1 MDEPNKSTDPIA
13 AACDNEVNNIL
24 KEDDEAANEEKT
36 DTAPDNTDV
45 GKDASSNSDECDSDN
60 KNDDLAEE
68 INLNDIEELAEA
80 INGIH
85 DKVTVIENDQTNF
98 IRNTQQRLEE
108 IDNNIKSLMVS
119 LQEIAEQPQQLN
131 ELSQSLLKTSSNI
144 NTSVTNLQTAFNGIN
159 ESTVQC
165 IRELQTAANE
175 IPKKLLEDCCQQNKT
190 ALETAVSNFN
200 AMNSAAQKWIKKLG
214 NNADLATQIVITSGV
229 ITPALILVV
238 LVLLVHVA
246 MKV

>member
-36 DTAPDNTDV
+36 DTAPDN
-45 GKDASSNSDECDSDN
+45 SDN
-60 KNDDLAEE
+60 QNDDLAEE

-85 DKVTVIENDQTNF
+85 YKVTVIENDQTNF

-159 ESTVQC
+159 ESTAQC

-200 AMNSAAQKWIKKLG
+200 SMNSAAQKWIKKLG

-238 LVLLVHVA
+238 LVLIVVK
-246 MKV
+246 M

>member
-1 MDEPNKSTDPIA
+1 MDEPNKSIDPIA

-36 DTAPDNTDV
+36 DTASDNTDV
-45 GKDASSNSDECDSDN
+45 EKDASSNFDECDSN
-60 KNDDLAEE
+60 NQNDDFEE
-68 INLNDIEELAEA
+68 VNLNDIEELAEA

-159 ESTVQC
+159 ESTAQC
-165 IRELQTAANE
+165 IRELQTAANG

-238 LVLLVHVA
+238 LVIIV
-246 MKV
+246 MKM

>member
-45 GKDASSNSDECDSDN
+45 EKDASSNSDECDSDN
-60 KNDDLAEE
+60 QNDDLAEK

-159 ESTVQC
+159 ESTTQC

-238 LVLLVHVA
+238 LVIIV
-246 MKV
+246 MKM

>member
-36 DTAPDNTDV
+36 DTTSDNTDV

-229 ITPALILVV
+229 ITPLLLFLAIMYMIL
-238 LVLLVHVA
+238 
-246 MKV
+246 K

>member
-36 DTAPDNTDV
+36 DTASDNTDV
-45 GKDASSNSDECDSDN
+45 EKDASSNFDECDSN
-60 KNDDLAEE
+60 NQNDDLAEE
-68 INLNDIEELAEA
+68 VNLNDIEELAEA

-144 NTSVTNLQTAFNGIN
+144 NTSVTNLQTAFNSIN
-159 ESTVQC
+159 ESTAQC

-200 AMNSAAQKWIKKLG
+200 SMNSAAQKWIKKLG

-238 LVLLVHVA
+238 LVLIVVK
-246 MKV
+246 M

>member
-36 DTAPDNTDV
+36 DTASDNTDV
-45 GKDASSNSDECDSDN
+45 EKDASSNFDECDSN
-60 KNDDLAEE
+60 NQNDDLAEE
-68 INLNDIEELAEA
+68 VNLNDMEELAEA

-159 ESTVQC
+159 ESTAQC

-200 AMNSAAQKWIKKLG
+200 SMNSAAQKWIKKLG

-238 LVLLVHVA
+238 LVLIVVK
-246 MKV
+246 M

>member
-36 DTAPDNTDV
+36 DTASDNTDV
-45 GKDASSNSDECDSDN
+45 EKDASSNFDECDSN
-60 KNDDLAEE
+60 NQNDDLAEE
-68 INLNDIEELAEA
+68 VNLNDIEELAEA

-159 ESTVQC
+159 ESTAQC

-229 ITPALILVV
+229 ITPLLLFLAIMYMIL
-238 LVLLVHVA
+238 
-246 MKV
+246 K

>member
-36 DTAPDNTDV
+36 DTASDNTDV
-45 GKDASSNSDECDSDN
+45 EKDSSNFDECDSN
-60 KNDDLAEE
+60 NQNDDFEE
-68 INLNDIEELAEA
+68 VNLNDIEELAEA

-159 ESTVQC
+159 ESTAQC

-214 NNADLATQIVITSGV
+214 NNTDLATQIVITSGV

-238 LVLLVHVA
+238 LGIIV
-246 MKV
+246 MKM

>member
-36 DTAPDNTDV
+36 DTASDNTDV
-45 GKDASSNSDECDSDN
+45 EKDASSNSDECDSDN
-60 KNDDLAEE
+60 QNDDLAEE
-68 INLNDIEELAEA
+68 INLNDIEKLAEA

-159 ESTVQC
+159 ESTAQC

-200 AMNSAAQKWIKKLG
+200 SMNSAAQKWIKKLG

-238 LVLLVHVA
+238 LVLIVVK
-246 MKV
+246 M

>member
-1 MDEPNKSTDPIA
+1 MDEPNKSIDPIA

-36 DTAPDNTDV
+36 DTASDNTDV
-45 GKDASSNSDECDSDN
+45 EKDASSNFDECDPN
-60 KNDDLAEE
+60 NQNDDFEE
-68 INLNDIEELAEA
+68 VNLNDIEELAEA

-159 ESTVQC
+159 ESTAQC

-229 ITPALILVV
+229 ITPLLLFLAIMYMIL
-238 LVLLVHVA
+238 
-246 MKV
+246 K

>member
-45 GKDASSNSDECDSDN
+45 EKDASSDSDECDSNDQ
-60 KNDDLAEE
+60 NDDLVKE
-68 INLNDIEELAEA
+68 INLRDIEELAEA

-98 IRNTQQRLEE
+98 IRNTQQRLEDM
-108 IDNNIKSLMVS
+108 DNNIKSLMVS

-159 ESTVQC
+159 ESTAQC

-229 ITPALILVV
+229 ITP
-238 LVLLVHVA
+238 LLVFLA
-246 MKV
+246 IMYMILK

>member
-45 GKDASSNSDECDSDN
+45 EKDASSNSDECDSDN
-60 KNDDLAEE
+60 QNDDLAEE

-159 ESTVQC
+159 ESTAQC

-200 AMNSAAQKWIKKLG
+200 AMNSAAQKWLKKLG

-229 ITPALILVV
+229 ITP
-238 LVLLVHVA
+238 LLVFLA
-246 MKV
+246 IMYMILK

>member
-1 MDEPNKSTDPIA
+1 MDETNKSIDPIA

-36 DTAPDNTDV
+36 DTASDNTDV
-45 GKDASSNSDECDSDN
+45 EKDASSNFDECDSN
-60 KNDDLAEE
+60 NQNDDLAEE
-68 INLNDIEELAEA
+68 VNLNDIEELAEA
-80 INGIH
+80 INSIH

-159 ESTVQC
+159 ESTAQC

-238 LVLLVHVA
+238 LVIIV
-246 MKV
+246 MKM

>member
-36 DTAPDNTDV
+36 DTASNNTDV
-45 GKDASSNSDECDSDN
+45 EN
-60 KNDDLAEE
+60 
-68 INLNDIEELAEA
+68 NLNNIEELAEA

-159 ESTVQC
+159 ESTAQC

-200 AMNSAAQKWIKKLG
+200 AMNVASQKWIKRLG
-214 NNADLATQIVITSGV
+214 NNSDLATQIVIISGV
-229 ITPALILVV
+229 LTPL
-238 LVLLVHVA
+238 LVLISIVYILT
-246 MKV
+246 KLN

>member
-24 KEDDEAANEEKT
+24 KEDDAAANEEKT
-36 DTAPDNTDV
+36 DTASDNTDV
-45 GKDASSNSDECDSDN
+45 EKDASSNFDECDSN
-60 KNDDLAEE
+60 NQNDDLAEE
-68 INLNDIEELAEA
+68 VNLNDIEELAEA

-159 ESTVQC
+159 ESTAQC

-200 AMNSAAQKWIKKLG
+200 SMNSAAQKWIKKLG

-238 LVLLVHVA
+238 LVLVA
-246 MKV
+246 MKM

>member
-13 AACDNEVNNIL
+13 AVCDNEVNNIL

-36 DTAPDNTDV
+36 DTASDNTDV
-45 GKDASSNSDECDSDN
+45 EKDASSNFDECDFN
-60 KNDDLAEE
+60 NQNDDLAEE
-68 INLNDIEELAEA
+68 VNLNDIEELAEA

-159 ESTVQC
+159 ESTAQC

-229 ITPALILVV
+229 ITPLLLFLAIMYMIL
-238 LVLLVHVA
+238 
-246 MKV
+246 K

>member
-1 MDEPNKSTDPIA
+1 MDRAKGPYGFFWKCPHCNKNYRDKNGMPDFPRSIPILLSKSHFINRKRGDDQMDEPNKSTDPIA
-13 AACDNEVNNIL
+13 AACDNEVNDIL

-45 GKDASSNSDECDSDN
+45 EKDASSNSDECDSDN
-60 KNDDLAEE
+60 QNDDLAEE

-159 ESTVQC
+159 ESTTQC

-175 IPKKLLEDCCQQNKT
+175 IPKNC
-190 ALETAVSNFN
+190 
-200 AMNSAAQKWIKKLG
+200 
-214 NNADLATQIVITSGV
+214 
-229 ITPALILVV
+229 
-238 LVLLVHVA
+238 
-246 MKV
+246 

>member
-24 KEDDEAANEEKT
+24 KEDDEAANEEKN
-36 DTAPDNTDV
+36 DTASDNTDV
-45 GKDASSNSDECDSDN
+45 EKDASSNFDECDSN
-60 KNDDLAEE
+60 NQNDDLAEE
-68 INLNDIEELAEA
+68 VNLNDIEELAEA
-80 INGIH
+80 INGIQ

-159 ESTVQC
+159 ESTTQC

-229 ITPALILVV
+229 ITPLLLFLAIMYMIL
-238 LVLLVHVA
+238 
-246 MKV
+246 K

>member
-36 DTAPDNTDV
+36 DTASDNTDV
-45 GKDASSNSDECDSDN
+45 EKDASSNFDECDSN
-60 KNDDLAEE
+60 NQNDDLAEE
-68 INLNDIEELAEA
+68 VNLNDIEELAEA

>member
-1 MDEPNKSTDPIA
+1 MDEANKSTDPIA

-45 GKDASSNSDECDSDN
+45 EKDASSNSDECDSDN
-60 KNDDLAEE
+60 QNDDLAEE

-159 ESTVQC
+159 ESTAQC

-238 LVLLVHVA
+238 LVIIV
-246 MKV
+246 MKM

>member
-24 KEDDEAANEEKT
+24 KEDDEAANEEKN
-36 DTAPDNTDV
+36 DTASDNTDV
-45 GKDASSNSDECDSDN
+45 EKDASSNFDECDSN
-60 KNDDLAEE
+60 NQNDDLAEE
-68 INLNDIEELAEA
+68 VNLNDIEELAEA

-159 ESTVQC
+159 ESTTQC

-229 ITPALILVV
+229 ITPLLLFLAIMYMIL
-238 LVLLVHVA
+238 
-246 MKV
+246 K

>member
-1 MDEPNKSTDPIA
+1 MDETNKSIDPIA

-36 DTAPDNTDV
+36 DTASDNTDV
-45 GKDASSNSDECDSDN
+45 EKDASSNFDECDSN
-60 KNDDLAEE
+60 NQNDDLAEE
-68 INLNDIEELAEA
+68 VNLNDIEELAEA
-80 INGIH
+80 INSIH

-159 ESTVQC
+159 ESTAQC

-229 ITPALILVV
+229 ITPALILIV
-238 LVLLVHVA
+238 LVIIV
-246 MKV
+246 MKM

>member
-36 DTAPDNTDV
+36 DTASDNTDV
-45 GKDASSNSDECDSDN
+45 EKDASSNFDECDSN
-60 KNDDLAEE
+60 NQNVDLAEE
-68 INLNDIEELAEA
+68 VNLNDIEELAEA

-159 ESTVQC
+159 ESTAQC

-200 AMNSAAQKWIKKLG
+200 SMNSAAQKWIKKLG

-229 ITPALILVV
+229 ITPSLILVV
-238 LVLLVHVA
+238 LVIIV
-246 MKV
+246 MKM

>member
-24 KEDDEAANEEKT
+24 KEDDEAANEEKI

-45 GKDASSNSDECDSDN
+45 EKDASSNFDEYDSDN
-60 KNDDLAEE
+60 QNDDLAEE
-68 INLNDIEELAEA
+68 INLNLNDIEELAEA

-159 ESTVQC
+159 ESTAQC
-165 IRELQTAANE
+165 IRELQTDTNE

-229 ITPALILVV
+229 ITPLLLFLAIMYMIL
-238 LVLLVHVA
+238 
-246 MKV
+246 K

>member
-24 KEDDEAANEEKT
+24 KEDDEAANEEKI

-45 GKDASSNSDECDSDN
+45 EKDASSNFDEYDSDN
-60 KNDDLAEE
+60 QNDDLAEE
-68 INLNDIEELAEA
+68 INLNLNDIEELAEA

-159 ESTVQC
+159 ESTAQC

-229 ITPALILVV
+229 ITPLLLFLAIMYMIL
-238 LVLLVHVA
+238 
-246 MKV
+246 K

>member
-1 MDEPNKSTDPIA
+1 MDEPNKPTDPIA

-24 KEDDEAANEEKT
+24 KEEETANEGKSGERT
-36 DTAPDNTDV
+36 DAASDNTYV
-45 GKDASSNSDECDSDN
+45 EKDATSNSDECDSTTR
-60 KNDDLAEE
+60 NDDLAEE
-68 INLNDIEELAEA
+68 VNLNDIEELAEA

-159 ESTVQC
+159 ESTAQC

-200 AMNSAAQKWIKKLG
+200 SMNSAAQKWIKKLG

-229 ITPALILVV
+229 ITPALILAV
-238 LVLLVHVA
+238 LVLIA
-246 MKV
+246 MKM

>member
-36 DTAPDNTDV
+36 DTASDNTDV
-45 GKDASSNSDECDSDN
+45 EKDASSNFDECDSN
-60 KNDDLAEE
+60 NQNDDLAEE
-68 INLNDIEELAEA
+68 VNLNDIEELAEA

-159 ESTVQC
+159 ESTDQC

-200 AMNSAAQKWIKKLG
+200 SMNSAAQKWIKKLG

-238 LVLLVHVA
+238 LVLIVVK
-246 MKV
+246 M

>member
-13 AACDNEVNNIL
+13 VACDNEVNNIL
-24 KEDDEAANEEKT
+24 KEDDETANEEKT
-36 DTAPDNTDV
+36 DTASDNTDV
-45 GKDASSNSDECDSDN
+45 EKDASSNSDECDSDN
-60 KNDDLAEE
+60 QNDDLAE

-85 DKVTVIENDQTNF
+85 DKVTVIENDQTNY

-159 ESTVQC
+159 ESTTQC

-238 LVLLVHVA
+238 LVIIV
-246 MKV
+246 MKM

>member
-13 AACDNEVNNIL
+13 AACDNEVNDIL

-45 GKDASSNSDECDSDN
+45 EKDASSNSDECDSDN
-60 KNDDLAEE
+60 QNDDLAEE

-159 ESTVQC
+159 ESTAQC

-214 NNADLATQIVITSGV
+214 NNTDLATQIVITSGV
-229 ITPALILVV
+229 ITPLLLFLAIMYMIL
-238 LVLLVHVA
+238 
-246 MKV
+246 K

>member
-36 DTAPDNTDV
+36 DTASDNTDV
-45 GKDASSNSDECDSDN
+45 EKDASSNFDECDSN
-60 KNDDLAEE
+60 NQNDDLAEE
-68 INLNDIEELAEA
+68 VNLNDIEELAEA

-159 ESTVQC
+159 ESTAQC

-229 ITPALILVV
+229 ITPALILAV
-238 LVLLVHVA
+238 LVLIA
-246 MKV
+246 IKI

>member
-13 AACDNEVNNIL
+13 AACDNEVNDIL

-45 GKDASSNSDECDSDN
+45 EKDASSNSDECDSDN
-60 KNDDLAEE
+60 QNDDLAEE

-159 ESTVQC
+159 ESTAQC

-238 LVLLVHVA
+238 LVLIVVK
-246 MKV
+246 M

>member
-36 DTAPDNTDV
+36 DTASDNTDV
-45 GKDASSNSDECDSDN
+45 EKDASSNFDECDFN
-60 KNDDLAEE
+60 NQNDDLAEE
-68 INLNDIEELAEA
+68 VNLNDIEELAEA

-159 ESTVQC
+159 ESTAQC

-175 IPKKLLEDCCQQNKT
+175 IPKKLLEDCCQQNKN

-229 ITPALILVV
+229 ITPLLLFLAIMYMIL
-238 LVLLVHVA
+238 
-246 MKV
+246 K

>member
-36 DTAPDNTDV
+36 DTAPDNSDV
-45 GKDASSNSDECDSDN
+45 EKDASSNSDECDSDN
-60 KNDDLAEE
+60 QNDDLAEE
-68 INLNDIEELAEA
+68 VNLNDIEELAEA

-159 ESTVQC
+159 ESTAQC

-200 AMNSAAQKWIKKLG
+200 SMNSAAQKWIKKLG

-238 LVLLVHVA
+238 LVLIVVK
-246 MKV
+246 M

>member
-45 GKDASSNSDECDSDN
+45 EKDASSNSDECDSDN
-60 KNDDLAEE
+60 QNDDLAE
-68 INLNDIEELAEA
+68 INLKDIEELAEA

-98 IRNTQQRLEE
+98 IRKTQQRLEE

-119 LQEIAEQPQQLN
+119 LQEIVEQPQQLN

-159 ESTVQC
+159 ESTAQC

-229 ITPALILVV
+229 ITPALILAV
-238 LVLLVHVA
+238 LVLIA
-246 MKV
+246 IKI

>member
-36 DTAPDNTDV
+36 DTASDNTDIE
-45 GKDASSNSDECDSDN
+45 KDASSNFDECDSDN

-68 INLNDIEELAEA
+68 VNLNDIEELAEA

-159 ESTVQC
+159 ESTAQC

-200 AMNSAAQKWIKKLG
+200 SMNSAAQKWIKKLG

-238 LVLLVHVA
+238 LVLIVVK
-246 MKV
+246 M

>member
-36 DTAPDNTDV
+36 DTASDNTDV
-45 GKDASSNSDECDSDN
+45 EKDASSNFDECDSN
-60 KNDDLAEE
+60 NQNDDLAEE
-68 INLNDIEELAEA
+68 VNLNDIEKLAEA

-159 ESTVQC
+159 ESTAQC

-229 ITPALILVV
+229 ITPLLLFLAIMYMIL
-238 LVLLVHVA
+238 
-246 MKV
+246 K

>member
-24 KEDDEAANEEKT
+24 KEDDEAASEEKT
-36 DTAPDNTDV
+36 DTTSDNTDV
-45 GKDASSNSDECDSDN
+45 GEDASSYSDECDSDN
-60 KNDDLAEE
+60 QNDDLAEE
-68 INLNDIEELAEA
+68 INLNPNDIEELAEA

-229 ITPALILVV
+229 ITPLLLFLAIMYMIL
-238 LVLLVHVA
+238 
-246 MKV
+246 K

>member
-1 MDEPNKSTDPIA
+1 MDEPNKSIDPIA

-36 DTAPDNTDV
+36 DTASDNTDV
-45 GKDASSNSDECDSDN
+45 EKDASSNFDESDSN
-60 KNDDLAEE
+60 NQNDDFEE
-68 INLNDIEELAEA
+68 VNLNDIEELAEA

-159 ESTVQC
+159 ESTAQC

-190 ALETAVSNFN
+190 ALETAVFNFN

-229 ITPALILVV
+229 ITPLLLFLAIMYMIL
-238 LVLLVHVA
+238 
-246 MKV
+246 K

>member
-36 DTAPDNTDV
+36 DTAPDNSDV
-45 GKDASSNSDECDSDN
+45 EKDASSNSDECDSN
-60 KNDDLAEE
+60 NQNDDLAEE
-68 INLNDIEELAEA
+68 VNLNDIEELAEA

-159 ESTVQC
+159 ESTAQC

-229 ITPALILVV
+229 ITPLLLFLAIMYMIL
-238 LVLLVHVA
+238 
-246 MKV
+246 K

>member
-1 MDEPNKSTDPIA
+1 MDEPNKSTDSIA

-36 DTAPDNTDV
+36 DTASDNTDV
-45 GKDASSNSDECDSDN
+45 EKDASSNFDECDSN
-60 KNDDLAEE
+60 NQNDDLAEE
-68 INLNDIEELAEA
+68 VNLNDIEELAEA

-159 ESTVQC
+159 ESTAQC

-200 AMNSAAQKWIKKLG
+200 SMNSAAQKWIKKLG

-238 LVLLVHVA
+238 LVLIVVK
-246 MKV
+246 M